1 MRLGSRM
8 NRDAAA
14 PATVTGKDRPHATGK
29 LPGRR
34 ACRRDLGV
42 SSPSAE
48 IRKPGDLPARS
59 DVTGER
65 GVSRPAFRTAP
76 SRLRWPEPSS
86 PDKESSLAKQTMI
99 VSSPDSRTPGGA
111 LTPELWLPGGVPIR
125 TVEHLSACSRG
136 CVPKRINRVD
146 RRSDAYGNLTPQ

>member
-1 MRLGSRM
+1 
-8 NRDAAA
+8 
-14 PATVTGKDRPHATGK
+14 
-29 LPGRR
+29 
-34 ACRRDLGV
+34 
-42 SSPSAE
+42 
-48 IRKPGDLPARS
+48 
-59 DVTGER
+59 
-65 GVSRPAFRTAP
+65 
-76 SRLRWPEPSS
+76 
-86 PDKESSLAKQTMI
+86 MI